1 MEAGLRVPLLGDE
14 LAKRES
20 IVHNLSTAYTWLAY
34 DAIQDTVCCTV
45 CQAENTTHHPNSTA
59 ENVFFSGNTKF
70 TALSDQCVKHA
81 QQYHQP
87 APAVLP
93 PPPGTFGKP
102 LKGTDPNQQ
111 REDGTEKYYKPIKG
125 SGKTIFTWVEKYWV
139 TLLWLMSWD
148 ESCGMRCKTYVSTRN
163 IPITVTE
170 VQTLFTLAAATIAL
184 TV

>member
-1 MEAGLRVPLLGDE
+1 ML
-14 LAKRES
+14 
-20 IVHNLSTAYTWLAY
+20 N
-34 DAIQDTVCCTV
+34 
-45 CQAENTTHHPNSTA
+45 NTTSPHPQFSHHR
-59 ENVFFSGNTKF
+59 
-70 TALSDQCVKHA
+70 
-81 QQYHQP
+81 
-87 APAVLP
+87 
-93 PPPGTFGKP
+93 PGLLASKP

-139 TLLWLMSWD
+139 TFLWLMSWD

>member
-1 MEAGLRVPLLGDE
+1 
-14 LAKRES
+14 
-20 IVHNLSTAYTWLAY
+20 
-34 DAIQDTVCCTV
+34 VCCTV

-111 REDGTEKYYKPIKG
+111 QREDGTEKYSKPIKG
-125 SGKTIFTWVEKYWV
+125 SGKTIFTWVEKYRV
-139 TLLWLMSWD
+139 TLGINTDMGRVYELTNMRVTTLSSVWSVMYDPL
-148 ESCGMRCKTYVSTRN
+148 CGIYV
-163 IPITVTE
+163 TVRIDPFRKCI
-170 VQTLFTLAAATIAL
+170 L
-184 TV
+184 